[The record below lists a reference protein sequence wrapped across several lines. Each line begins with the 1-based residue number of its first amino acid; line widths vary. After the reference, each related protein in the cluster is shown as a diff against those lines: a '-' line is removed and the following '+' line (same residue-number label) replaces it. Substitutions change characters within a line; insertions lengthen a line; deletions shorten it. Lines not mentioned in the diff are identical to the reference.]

1 MPHTYHPSFQ
11 EAGEHAGT
19 LGTYQLVRPTPLGG
33 VVAYAP
39 MLQGEL
45 GRALGSRECI
55 YSGLV
60 GSVDEGIG
68 EKVEVI
74 TDGSAQ
80 LVGRR
85 WRGGEHELA
94 ASAVLRH
101 VQMIAQRGT
110 SAASPRVLGGYPAH
124 FDSAVLDADQI

>member
-1 MPHTYHPSFQ
+1 MHHRRQGIDGCVGAVLRNRGVSHRDRIRGSLHTITPKLAHAYVYVSHTYHPSFQ
-11 EAGEHAGT
+11 EAGEHAGL

-39 MLQGEL
+39 MLQGAL

-68 EKVEVI
+68 EKVEVV
-74 TDGSAQ
+74 TDGFAK
-80 LVGRR
+80 GID
-85 WRGGEHELA
+85 RG
-94 ASAVLRH
+94 
-101 VQMIAQRGT
+101 QMK
-110 SAASPRVLGGYPAH
+110 
-124 FDSAVLDADQI
+124 